1 MALLLMIIAS
11 GPAWAE
17 AVVLSS
23 TAPGM
28 KVGRVLADDETVSLP
43 DATLTTVL
51 LADGRVLKLR
61 GPAEGKVAQLGA
73 GEQMAS
79 ASASGGWSGVDVSA
93 LGGTRGELTAALP
106 APGGNVS
113 VDLHRAGT
121 WCVTPQARVRA
132 ANDGAIKDTS
142 TGRLIPISAG
152 QPWPVPITDGATFLV
167 HGANGVMPLR
177 FRLME
182 DASLFRLARAGCLA
196 QAGPVLRQ
204 VGASTTPFSLYLA
217 TDRGLTPRY
226 AIGEQVTLILQ
237 ANRPAHLACVLIKN
251 GAMTRLF
258 PTASGWTDLADHQ
271 EMRIPGDK
279 MAVQVAATPPPGM
292 GELRCYAV
300 DGASNAALPEL
311 GQAPELLDA
320 AFKAVPEAALAAS
333 HLFIRV
339 Q

>member
-1 MALLLMIIAS
+1 MALVLMVVA
-11 GPAWAE
+11 GPVWAE

-28 KVGRVLADDETVSLP
+28 KVGRVLADDEAVSLP
-43 DATLTTVL
+43 DSTLTTML

-61 GPAEGKVAQLGA
+61 GPAEGKVAQLGG
-73 GEQMAS
+73 GEQVAS
-79 ASASGGWSGVDVSA
+79 APASGGWGGVDVSA
-93 LGGTRGELTAALP
+93 LGGTRGELTAALLP
-106 APGGNVS
+106 AVADTVS

-121 WCVTPQARVRA
+121 WCVTPHATVRA
-132 ANDGAIKDTS
+132 ASDGAIEAN
-142 TGRLIPISAG
+142 GRLIQIKAG
-152 QPWPVPITDGATFLV
+152 QPWPLPITDGATVLAQGTD
-167 HGANGVMPLR
+167 GAMPIR
-177 FRLME
+177 FRTVA
-182 DASLFRLARAGCLA
+182 DGALFRLASAGCLA
-196 QAGPVLRQ
+196 QAGPGLRQ
-204 VGASTTPFSLYLA
+204 AGASTTPFSLYLA
-217 TDRGLTPRY
+217 TDRGQTPRY

-258 PTASGWTDLADHQ
+258 PNASGWTELADHQ

-279 MAVQVAATPPPGM
+279 VAVQVAATPPPGM

-300 DGASNAALPEL
+300 DASSKVALPEL
-311 GQAPELLDA
+311 GQGPGSLDG
-320 AFKAVPEAALAAS
+320 AFKTVAEPALATA

>member
-1 MALLLMIIAS
+1 MLIIAAS
-11 GPAWAE
+11 GPVWAE

-28 KVGRVLADDETVSLP
+28 TVGRVLADDETVSLP
-43 DATLTTVL
+43 DSTLTTLL

-61 GPAEGKVAQLGA
+61 GPAEGKVTQLGG
-73 GEQMAS
+73 GEQIAS
-79 ASASGGWSGVDVSA
+79 AQASGGWGGVDVSA

-106 APGGNVS
+106 VVADNVS

-121 WCVTPQARVRA
+121 WCVTAHAIVRA
-132 ANDGAIKDTS
+132 ASDGAIEDN
-142 TGRLIPISAG
+142 GRLIQIKAG
-152 QPWPVPITDGATFLV
+152 QPWPLPITDGATVLA
-167 HGANGVMPLR
+167 HGTSGVMSVR
-177 FRLME
+177 FRMVQ
-182 DASLFRLARAGCLA
+182 DGALFRLASAGCLA
-196 QAGPVLRQ
+196 QAGPALRQ
-204 VGASTTPFSLYLA
+204 AGASVTPFSLYLA
-217 TDRGLTPRY
+217 TDRGQTPRY

-258 PTASGWTDLADHQ
+258 PTGSGWAELADHQ

-292 GELRCYAV
+292 GELRCYGV
-300 DGASNAALPEL
+300 DAASKAALPEL
-311 GQAPELLDA
+311 GQSPERLDG
-320 AFKAVPEAALAAS
+320 AFKAAVPEPSLATA